1 MILGTENNGL
11 IALVAISLAAFKDC
25 LPIMKGSVGRANLN
39 ILVRHDTRVK
49 PSLAFAR
56 NAARR
61 TTRSNMWTTCVSTAT
76 TPSGLPGT
84 SASAV
89 ESRRTIATSIRCD
102 EPSFDRVVLGGAPA
116 TLSRGCRLRDSTGQ
130 GGGNPD
136 DETAAQRYDAFG
148 KTALWYVEET
158 GPDARLYL
166 GFKRP
171 VSADEFYRA
180 CLDNKV
186 ERLLH
191 SVRPAPGEMYL
202 IRPGQVHAA
211 KDVTL
216 LEVAESSELWFRLHD
231 WGSTDREL
239 HLEEAFD
246 LIDLSGKVPA
256 HRGEVVSPQFTA
268 NQILLTEAL
277 KSHRD
282 EDDTFLLYICLKGA
296 ATVQAD
302 GENYRF
308 RKGELLLIPAEVN
321 DFFLIPEEKD
331 TLLME
336 VRMDPREKTDS
347 EE

>member
-1 MILGTENNGL
+1 MNDQNKKLTPMK
-11 IALVAISLAAFKDC
+11 F
-25 LPIMKGSVGRANLN
+25 LPDAQQMPWGSVEY
-39 ILVRHDTRVK
+39 K
-49 PSLAFAR
+49 LADLGFVD
-56 NAARR
+56 
-61 TTRSNMWTTCVSTAT
+61 SM
-76 TPSGLPGT
+76 
-84 SASAV
+84 AS
-89 ESRRTIATSIRCD
+89 EGWLKGNTIGDIMQTYL
-102 EPSFDRVVLGGAPA
+102 ERVVGETAFEWYGTQFPVLVK
-116 TLSRGCRLRDSTGQ
+116 RLTVEGRSSLHV
-130 GGGNPD
+130 NPD

-148 KTALWYVEET
+148 KTALWYVEEA

-186 ERLLH
+186 GRLLH
-191 SVRPAPGEMYL
+191 SVRPTPGEIYL

-231 WGSTDREL
+231 WGATDREL

-256 HRGEVVSPQFTA
+256 HRGEVVSAQFTA

-308 RKGELLLIPAEVN
+308 RKGEPLLVPAEVN